1 MYSFEELPQ
10 PAIESI
16 FKHADIDTSMI
27 LHKKYKF
34 SEYMWREK
42 INEQYKCTPEELV
55 CEDDYSES
63 KITENEMI
71 GCIYAGIDLTKRD
84 IRKDTLLHIACYRG
98 FFNVCELLIALNK
111 IDINALDSGKITP
124 VSTACASL
132 NYKLVKLLIENG
144 ADITIEDE
152 WGENPLDDARMWE
165 HDEMVEY
172 LEGFLNNGK

>member
-1 MYSFEELPQ
+1 MYSFEELLQ
-10 PAIESI
+10 PTIESI
-16 FKHADIDTSMI
+16 FKHADIDTSI
-27 LHKKYKF
+27 NLHEIYKF

-55 CEDDYSES
+55 CEHDYSES

-84 IRKDTLLHIACYRG
+84 IRKNTILHAACYYS
-98 FFNVCELLIALNK
+98 FFNVCKLLIARNE
-111 IDINALDSGKITP
+111 IDINALSSGKITP
-124 VSTACASL
+124 VSYACGLL

-152 WGENPLDDARMWE
+152 WGENPLDDARMWN
-165 HDEMVEY
+165 HDEMAKY
-172 LEGFLNNGK
+172 LEGFINNGK